1 MNYKVSFNKHDL
13 SGNINIT
20 FSKSISNRLLVI
32 QALTK
37 DPFRIYNL
45 SESDDTR
52 YMSSAFISESE
63 EVNIGHAG
71 TAMRFLTAYFAAA
84 SIKKIIT
91 GSERMRNRPI
101 GELVDALNSLGA
113 GITYAEKQG
122 YPPLVTS
129 GKALK
134 GNEIHLRGS
143 ISSQYITALLLVA
156 PVLPQGL
163 TIYITDTL
171 ISSSYVKLTLDMM
184 RFFGVE
190 SKWEGNVI
198 SIANQEYKP
207 RDFTVEADWSGA
219 SYWYQMAFL
228 SNSADL
234 FLRGL
239 FQNSSQGDAAIAGLF
254 QKLGVETEYVEGGVK
269 LSKKKVNLSFFEF
282 DFINNPDMVQT
293 FVVALCLKGIPFRIS
308 GAQSLRIKETDRIAA
323 LQVEMRKMGY
333 SIQEPETGVLTWDA
347 KQSEPLKD
355 IRIDTYDDHR
365 MALAFAPA
373 AIKFPGLIINHA
385 EVVSKSYPNYW
396 EELEKVGA
404 VLAIV

>member
-1 MNYKVSFNKHDL
+1 
-13 SGNINIT
+13 
-20 FSKSISNRLLVI
+20 
-32 QALTK
+32 
-37 DPFRIYNL
+37 
-45 SESDDTR
+45 
-52 YMSSAFISESE
+52 
-63 EVNIGHAG
+63 
-71 TAMRFLTAYFAAA
+71 MRFLTAYFAATA
-84 SIKKIIT
+84 IKKTIT

-113 GITYAEKQG
+113 EITYAEKQG

-129 GKALK
+129 GNPLK
-134 GNEIHLRGS
+134 GSEIHLRGS

-156 PVLPQGL
+156 PILPQGL

-184 RFFGVE
+184 RFFGVK
-190 SKWEGNVI
+190 SKWEGDII
-198 SIANQEYKP
+198 SIAHQEYKE
-207 RDFTVEADWSGA
+207 RDYTVEADWSGA

-228 SNSADL
+228 SDSANL
-234 FLRGL
+234 FLKGL
-239 FQNSSQGDAAIAGLF
+239 FQNSSQGDASIADLF
-254 QKLGVETEYVEGGVK
+254 QKLGIETEYVDGGVK
-269 LSKKKVNLSFFEF
+269 LSKKEVNLSFFEF

-293 FVVALCLKGIPFRIS
+293 FVVALCLKGIPFRLS

-323 LQVEMRKMGY
+323 LQVEMNKLGY
-333 SIQEPETGVLTWDA
+333 TIQEPEKGVLTWDGM
-347 KQSEPLKD
+347 QNHPMED

-396 EELEKVGA
+396 DELEKVGA
-404 VLAIV
+404 VLEKEE